1 MKQACRFLITSL
13 AMTTMVSVSLA
24 QDVATDTK
32 DVQLGKAEYSPF
44 LDHGYPDRV
53 YFGDTHLHTSYSMG
67 AGMFGTRLGPEEAS
81 RLALGMKIGGF
92 MEMTKTVA
100 GGAL

>member
-13 AMTTMVSVSLA
+13 AMTTMVCVSLA
-24 QDVATDTK
+24 QDVAIDTK

-53 YFGDTHLHTSYSMG
+53 YFGDTHMHTSYSTG
-67 AGMFGTRLGPEEAS
+67 AGMLEPDWGPRKRL
-81 RLALGMKIGGF
+81 
-92 MEMTKTVA
+92 V
-100 GGAL
+100 